1 MSDRSDP
8 FQDVEKLLDQLTQ
21 FGTDSG
27 GDIPV
32 DVEDAGDAFV
42 VVADLP
48 GYDSDD
54 IDVQLE
60 DEYTLSIGASRTDSA
75 TTETDEYV
83 RQERHTQQVERTLAL
98 PAAVDASATE
108 ASHENG
114 VLTVRLGKA
123 TGEDDGTDIAVE

>member
-60 DEYTLSIGASRTDSA
+60 DEYTLSIGATRTDSA

>member
-8 FQDVEKLLDQLTQ
+8 FQDVEKLLDQSTHV
-21 FGTDSG
+21 GADSG

-32 DVEDAGDAFV
+32 DVEDTGDAFV

-48 GYDSDD
+48 GYDSND

-60 DEYTLSIGASRTDSA
+60 DEYTLSIGASRSDSA